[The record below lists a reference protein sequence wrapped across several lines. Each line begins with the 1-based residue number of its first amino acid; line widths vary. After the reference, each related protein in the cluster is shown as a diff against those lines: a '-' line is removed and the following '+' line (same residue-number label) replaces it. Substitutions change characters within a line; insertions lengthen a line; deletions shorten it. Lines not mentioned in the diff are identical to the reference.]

1 MKMTR
6 LFWDVCKKN
15 LLPLI
20 LLIISVIGIVTLQ
33 LVPPQILKAIVD
45 DYLDKGI
52 YDGVTTLAVIYL
64 AAVLVSY
71 ICAFFKTVFITYI
84 GQKAIL
90 EIRYR
95 MSEKLTRLPMR
106 YYNKNATGD
115 VMSRFTQDVEAV
127 NTLFSDGLVNILWT
141 CSK

>member
-1 MKMTR
+1 M
-6 LFWDVCKKN
+6 
-15 LLPLI
+15 
-20 LLIISVIGIVTLQ
+20 
-33 LVPPQILKAIVD
+33 D